1 MMNHRCAKYGKPIS
15 SKQKLRVGHEDMT
28 ETYEFD
34 LKVKAKCRFGNMNV
48 PDISLMLIDSC
59 AKFDKP
65 VSNHKI
71 VMVCT
76 DRRTDR
82 VISIYP
88 LNFIQGG
95 YKNM

>member
-1 MMNHRCAKYGKPIS
+1 MNHRCAKYGKPIS
-15 SKQKLRVGHEDMT
+15 SKQKLQVGHEDMT

-34 LKVKAKCRFGNMNV
+34 LKVKGKCRFGNMNV

-59 AKFDKP
+59 AKFGKP

-71 VMVCT
+71 VVGRTQICT

-82 VISIYP
+82 VFLYTPELHSR
-88 LNFIQGG
+88 GV
-95 YKNM
+95 

>member
-1 MMNHRCAKYGKPIS
+1 
-15 SKQKLRVGHEDMT
+15 
-28 ETYEFD
+28 
-34 LKVKAKCRFGNMNV
+34 MNV

>member
-1 MMNHRCAKYGKPIS
+1 MNHRCAKYGKPIS

-71 VMVCT
+71 VMGRTQICT
-76 DRRTDR
+76 DRVFLYTPELHSNG
-82 VISIYP
+82 V
-88 LNFIQGG
+88 
-95 YKNM
+95 